1 MLRRDEAMRTL
12 VLGLGNE
19 LLGDD
24 GVGALAARTLKA
36 QLDERSDVDVVE
48 SPLCGLA
55 LLDLLLGYDRALILD
70 AIMTGMHPPGT
81 IIELG
86 PEDLDPVCA
95 PSPHYAGLPEIF
107 SIAEQ
112 LALKFPQDIRILAVE
127 VEDPYTLGAGLSSCV
142 TRALET
148 LVRRVQTRLTCLA
161 PSSSTGL
168 LHDTFWETRF
178 GSSFACHP
186 CGSRDPD
193 QPLPGLD
200 SRFRGNDV
208 QGFSGKTVV

>member
-1 MLRRDEAMRTL
+1 MRTL

-24 GVGALAARTLKA
+24 GVGALAARALKA
-36 QLDERSDVDVVE
+36 PLEACADVDVVE
-48 SPLCGLA
+48 SPLCGVA

-70 AIMTGMHPPGT
+70 AIMTGRHPPGT

-107 SIAEQ
+107 SIAER

-142 TRALET
+142 ARALET
-148 LVRRVQTRLTCLA
+148 LVRRVWALLT
-161 PSSSTGL
+161 
-168 LHDTFWETRF
+168 
-178 GSSFACHP
+178 
-186 CGSRDPD
+186 
-193 QPLPGLD
+193 
-200 SRFRGNDV
+200 
-208 QGFSGKTVV
+208 